1 MITNISNN
9 QNQSTKNETNKENKN
24 EKTDKKTSLNEAL
37 KNPLL
42 SKTDTEAKLA
52 KDYVSK
58 IDQKLQEL
66 LNKLLDQIK
75 ANKNPDLAVL
85 KNHKN
90 LNFAPNFANELKKFQ
105 TELSK
110 HSDFEG
116 LFKNLEEFIKP
127 AKEINNKNLSS
138 LVKNSGVFL
147 EAKLNHSLKEQNLPQ
162 SFFNLLSTIKGAN
175 NKNLKQD
182 ISNLDLKNL
191 DTISTLKELIYILQ
205 DHKKNNKNSLENT
218 NYKTL
223 FKLFDK
229 IENFKNYINKNP
241 NIINQEKLQYIANNF
256 IKNLNKNL
264 TLINKELAKPEN
276 IKIQNTHIL
285 KELSQNIKDL
295 IVFLKNIK
303 NYKNTSE
310 STHGNTNNFIQDQNK
325 QEIQHKDKVS
335 ENLKDDTISQNK
347 NIKDEKPILDKQ
359 ENTKQDQ
366 NKQEIQHKDK
376 VSENLKDD
384 TISQNKNI
392 KDEKPILDKQEN
404 TKQDQNKQEI
414 QHKDKVSE
422 NLKDDTISQNKN
434 IKDEKPILDKQEN
447 TKQDQNKQEI
457 QHKDKVSEN
466 LKDDTISQNKNIKD
480 EKHSSKIL
488 DESKK
493 NDNKIQNLQPNI
505 KLEDIFRQNI
515 GKNLNFSQNMQE
527 ELLNNLNK
535 ELGNIGR
542 KLNEILKILDPK
554 THEAKNSLDDI
565 KNIERK
571 LEFSIKDI
579 GKITQKNINEINSD
593 LQQDLKSTLLQI
605 SNLAKNLDNENILS
619 QANRFIVQ
627 LEFNQLLSLANN
639 SIHTFLPFFWD
650 DLEKSNVI
658 FKRGKKD
665 KFYAQI
671 NLEFEKLGKINV
683 FLSLSND
690 KYIDINMMIENVNFR
705 KNLYERSHELKK
717 ALVKVG
723 LLSSNFFI
731 SDIVKSKFQNQE
743 EYNDFNMGFDTR
755 A

>member
-9 QNQSTKNETNKENKN
+9 QNQFAKNETSKDNKS
-24 EKTDKKTSLNEAL
+24 EKSDKKTSLNDAL
-37 KNPLL
+37 KNPLF
-42 SKTDTEAKLA
+42 SKNDPEVKLP

-75 ANKNPDLAVL
+75 TNKDPDLAVL
-85 KNHKN
+85 KNHKD
-90 LNFAPNFANELKKFQ
+90 LNFAPNFANEVKKLQ
-105 TELSK
+105 AELSK
-110 HSDFEG
+110 NPEFEK
-116 LFKNLEEFIKP
+116 LLKVLEDLVKP
-127 AKEINNKNLSS
+127 AKDINNKNLSS

-162 SFFNLLSTIKGAN
+162 SFFNLLNTIKGATSE
-175 NKNLKQD
+175 NLKRD

-191 DTISTLKELIYILQ
+191 DTTSTLKELIHILQ
-205 DHKKNNKNSLENT
+205 NHKKDNKISLENT

-241 NIINQEKLQYIANNF
+241 NSISQEKLQNIANNF

-264 TLINKELAKPEN
+264 ALINKELAKPEN

-285 KELSQNIKDL
+285 KELSQSIKDL
-295 IVFLKNIK
+295 ITLLKDIK
-303 NYKNTSE
+303 NHKNKTEITQENLNKTPHTKDIKEESKEEIKTPQKNTEDKKETQQKKE
-310 STHGNTNNFIQDQNK
+310 STTKDK
-325 QEIQHKDKVS
+325 EIQ
-335 ENLKDDTISQNK
+335 
-347 NIKDEKPILDKQ
+347 
-359 ENTKQDQ
+359 NTKEEKTPQ
-366 NKQEIQHKDK
+366 
-376 VSENLKDD
+376 
-384 TISQNKNI
+384 KNT
-392 KDEKPILDKQEN
+392 EEP
-404 TKQDQNKQEI
+404 
-414 QHKDKVSE
+414 S
-422 NLKDDTISQNKN
+422 
-434 IKDEKPILDKQEN
+434 
-447 TKQDQNKQEI
+447 
-457 QHKDKVSEN
+457 
-466 LKDDTISQNKNIKD
+466 
-480 EKHSSKIL
+480 
-488 DESKK
+488 K
-493 NDNKIQNLQPNI
+493 NDNKSQNLQTNNT
-505 KLEDIFRQNI
+505 KLEDIFKSTSGKILLEDIFKQNVS
-515 GKNLNFSQNMQE
+515 KNLNFSQNLQE

-535 ELGNIGR
+535 ELGLIGR
-542 KLNEILKILDPK
+542 KLNEVLKALDPK
-554 THEAKNSLDDI
+554 NYEAKNSLDDI
-565 KNIERK
+565 KNIEKK
-571 LEFSIKDI
+571 LELSIKDL
-579 GKITQKNINEINSD
+579 GKITPKDTAEISSELQKDI
-593 LQQDLKSTLLQI
+593 KSTLLQV
-605 SNLAKNLDNENILS
+605 SNLAKNLDNESILN
-619 QANRFIVQ
+619 QANRLIAQ

-650 DLEKSNVI
+650 DLEKSNVV

-705 KNLYERSHELKK
+705 KKLYERAHELKK

-731 SDIVKSKFQNQE
+731 SDIVKSKFHNQE

>member
-9 QNQSTKNETNKENKN
+9 QNQFAKNETSKDNKS
-24 EKTDKKTSLNEAL
+24 EKSDKKTSLNDAL
-37 KNPLL
+37 KNPLF
-42 SKTDTEAKLA
+42 SKNDPEVKLP

-75 ANKNPDLAVL
+75 TNKDPDLAVL
-85 KNHKN
+85 KNHKD
-90 LNFAPNFANELKKFQ
+90 LNFAPNFANEVKKLQ
-105 TELSK
+105 AELSK
-110 HSDFEG
+110 NPEFEK
-116 LFKNLEEFIKP
+116 LLKVLEDLVKP
-127 AKEINNKNLSS
+127 AKDINNKNLSS

-162 SFFNLLSTIKGAN
+162 SFFNLLNTIKGATSE
-175 NKNLKQD
+175 NLKRD

-191 DTISTLKELIYILQ
+191 DTTSTLKELIHILQ
-205 DHKKNNKNSLENT
+205 NHKKYNKISLENT

-241 NIINQEKLQYIANNF
+241 NSISQEKLQNIANNF

-285 KELSQNIKDL
+285 KELSQSIKDL
-295 IVFLKNIK
+295 ITLLKDIK
-303 NYKNTSE
+303 NHKNKTETTQENLNKTPHTKDIKEELKEEIKTPQKNTE
-310 STHGNTNNFIQDQNK
+310 DKKEAQQK
-325 QEIQHKDKVS
+325 QESIVKDK
-335 ENLKDDTISQNK
+335 EIQ
-347 NIKDEKPILDKQ
+347 
-359 ENTKQDQ
+359 NTKEEKIPQS
-366 NKQEIQHKDK
+366 KDIK
-376 VSENLKDD
+376 ENPKEEPK
-384 TISQNKNI
+384 TQQKNTE
-392 KDEKPILDKQEN
+392 DL
-404 TKQDQNKQEI
+404 
-414 QHKDKVSE
+414 S
-422 NLKDDTISQNKN
+422 
-434 IKDEKPILDKQEN
+434 
-447 TKQDQNKQEI
+447 
-457 QHKDKVSEN
+457 
-466 LKDDTISQNKNIKD
+466 
-480 EKHSSKIL
+480 
-488 DESKK
+488 K
-493 NDNKIQNLQPNI
+493 NDSKSQNLQTNNT
-505 KLEDIFRQNI
+505 KLEDIFKSTSGKILLEDIFKQNVS
-515 GKNLNFSQNMQE
+515 KNLNFSQNLQE

-535 ELGNIGR
+535 ELGLIGR
-542 KLNEILKILDPK
+542 KLNEVLKALDPK
-554 THEAKNSLDDI
+554 NYEAKNSLDDI
-565 KNIERK
+565 KNIEKK
-571 LEFSIKDI
+571 LELSIKDLR
-579 GKITQKNINEINSD
+579 KITPKDSTEISSELQKDI
-593 LQQDLKSTLLQI
+593 KSTLLQV
-605 SNLAKNLDNENILS
+605 SNLAKNLDNENILN
-619 QANRFIVQ
+619 QANRLIAQ

-650 DLEKSNVI
+650 DLEKSNVV

-690 KYIDINMMIENVNFR
+690 KYIDINMMIENANFR
-705 KNLYERSHELKK
+705 KKLYERAHELKK

-731 SDIVKSKFQNQE
+731 SDIVKSKFHNQE

>member
-9 QNQSTKNETNKENKN
+9 QNQFAKNETSKDNKS
-24 EKTDKKTSLNEAL
+24 EKSDKKTSLNDAL
-37 KNPLL
+37 KNPLF
-42 SKTDTEAKLA
+42 SKNNPEVKLP

-75 ANKNPDLAVL
+75 TSKDPDLAVL
-85 KNHKN
+85 KNHKD
-90 LNFAPNFANELKKFQ
+90 LNFAPNFANEVKKLQ
-105 TELSK
+105 AELSK
-110 HSDFEG
+110 NPEFEK
-116 LFKNLEEFIKP
+116 LLKILEDLVKP
-127 AKEINNKNLSS
+127 AKDINNKNLSS

-162 SFFNLLSTIKGAN
+162 SFFNLLNTIKGATSE
-175 NKNLKQD
+175 NLKRD

-191 DTISTLKELIYILQ
+191 DTTSTLKELIHILQ
-205 DHKKNNKNSLENT
+205 NHKKDNKISLENT

-229 IENFKNYINKNP
+229 IENFKSYINKNP
-241 NIINQEKLQYIANNF
+241 SSISQEKLQNIANNF

-264 TLINKELAKPEN
+264 ALINKELAKPEN

-295 IVFLKNIK
+295 ITLLKDIK
-303 NYKNTSE
+303 NHKNKTETTQENSNKAPHTKDIKEVLKEGIKTPQKNTE
-310 STHGNTNNFIQDQNK
+310 
-325 QEIQHKDKVS
+325 DKK
-335 ENLKDDTISQNK
+335 ETQQ
-347 NIKDEKPILDKQ
+347 KQ
-359 ENTKQDQ
+359 ENIAKD
-366 NKQEIQHKDK
+366 KEIQ
-376 VSENLKDD
+376 
-384 TISQNKNI
+384 
-392 KDEKPILDKQEN
+392 N
-404 TKQDQNKQEI
+404 TKEEKTPQS
-414 QHKDKVSE
+414 KDIKE
-422 NLKDDTISQNKN
+422 NPKEEPKTPQKN
-434 IKDEKPILDKQEN
+434 TEEP
-447 TKQDQNKQEI
+447 
-457 QHKDKVSEN
+457 S
-466 LKDDTISQNKNIKD
+466 
-480 EKHSSKIL
+480 
-488 DESKK
+488 K
-493 NDNKIQNLQPNI
+493 NDNKSQNLQANNT
-505 KLEDIFRQNI
+505 KLEDIFKSTSGKILLEDIFKQNVS
-515 GKNLNFSQNMQE
+515 KNLNFSQNLQE

-535 ELGNIGR
+535 ELGLIGR
-542 KLNEILKILDPK
+542 KLNEVLKALDPK
-554 THEAKNSLDDI
+554 NYEAKNSLDDI
-565 KNIERK
+565 KNIGKK
-571 LEFSIKDI
+571 LELSIKDI
-579 GKITQKNINEINSD
+579 GKITPKDTTEISSELQKDI
-593 LQQDLKSTLLQI
+593 KSTLLQV
-605 SNLAKNLDNENILS
+605 SNLAKNLDNENILN
-619 QANRFIVQ
+619 QANRLIAQ

-690 KYIDINMMIENVNFR
+690 KYIDINMMIENANFR
-705 KNLYERSHELKK
+705 KKLYERAHELKK

-731 SDIVKSKFQNQE
+731 SDIVKSKFHNQE